1 MPNRWVKLFEDFSNQ
16 QTLTVYHNSPSKI
29 DEFTSR
35 PIWASL
41 ELDESLAFYDNSMET
56 IGESYLYEIVVKGNF
71 EWDIDTTLEENGIDS
86 YEYLADI
93 TSNPSEEELLSY
105 PGTKLFID
113 KGFDGIIHSDYYQ
126 WDPSQ
131 DTDVILIFNPIKSFV
146 SVKLMKNAQS
156 LVNKYKKDNNI
167 DNI

>member
-1 MPNRWVKLFEDFSNQ
+1 
-16 QTLTVYHNSPSKI
+16 
-29 DEFTSR
+29 
-35 PIWASL
+35 
-41 ELDESLAFYDNSMET
+41 MET

-131 DTDVILIFNPIKSFV
+131 DTEVILIFNPIKSFV
-146 SVKLMKNAQS
+146 SVKLMENAQS